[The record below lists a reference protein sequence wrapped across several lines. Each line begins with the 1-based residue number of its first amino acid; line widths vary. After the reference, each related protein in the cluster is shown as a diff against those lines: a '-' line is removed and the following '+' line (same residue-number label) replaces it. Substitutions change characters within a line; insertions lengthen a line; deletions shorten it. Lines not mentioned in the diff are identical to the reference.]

1 MIISISSGSAPRA
14 SFYRNSLILLIF
26 ALTLAAPPLQ
36 AATEPPLIPDDI
48 EKALDQQIAD
58 IPEEKQEAVRREAK
72 VQLLESITRQ
82 RRPQ

>member
-1 MIISISSGSAPRA
+1 MLEI
-14 SFYRNSLILLIF
+14 
-26 ALTLAAPPLQ
+26 APP
-36 AATEPPLIPDDI
+36 EPFEREEARLAFRSI

-58 IPEEKQEAVRREAK
+58 VPKEKQEKIRREAK